1 MYSALL
7 TFSLQSPHGLY
18 SSPLRPG
25 PQPAIQSFAC
35 PSIRGYY
42 VWQIGLEF
50 GTSLFC
56 PVWARSREK
65 QLALRPRQ
73 LLSFFSLREEI
84 KPGNVLSVYSMG
96 RRKKVSNSFG
106 LCVWYETF
114 FYRSGTGSKFTGR
127 RNFELGYHNGKD
139 VMTCRWSHSPTPLQC
154 QSGAGL
160 L

>member
-42 VWQIGLEF
+42 VWRIGLEF

-96 RRKKVSNSFG
+96 RRKKFPTALACVCGMKHFSTGVG
-106 LCVWYETF
+106 LVLNLQVGETLNWVTIME
-114 FYRSGTGSKFTGR
+114 R
-127 RNFELGYHNGKD
+127 
-139 VMTCRWSHSPTPLQC
+139 M
-154 QSGAGL
+154 
-160 L
+160 